1 MLSFKVHSNAW
12 KRPFIQLSLWKE
24 PLEGGH
30 DGFVLVMYTEGK
42 GRKRNDV
49 FVL

>member
-12 KRPFIQLSLWKE
+12 KRVLYRWAYGRSLSKAN
-24 PLEGGH
+24 
-30 DGFVLVMYTEGK
+30 GFVLVMYAEGK

-49 FVL
+49 SVL

>member
-12 KRPFIQLSLWKE
+12 KRIFIQVSLWKE
-24 PLEGGH
+24 SLEGH
-30 DGFVLVMYTEGK
+30 WMCLLVMYTEGK

-49 FVL
+49 FAL

>member
-1 MLSFKVHSNAW
+1 MLENVFLDRWAYGGSH
-12 KRPFIQLSLWKE
+12 LKE
-24 PLEGGH
+24 AN
-30 DGFVLVMYTEGK
+30 GFVLVMYREGK

>member
-12 KRPFIQLSLWKE
+12 KRIFIQGAYGRSHLKAN
-24 PLEGGH
+24 
-30 DGFVLVMYTEGK
+30 GFVLVMYTEGK